1 MKKKGKY
8 ISQDIQNELLLI
20 MSHQV
25 LNKLLVLIRD
35 TIFSLICKITLCL
48 RWVTDDL
55 DVFEHFMGFYKIPD
69 IKATTS
75 SPLLRIISL
84 LRIIIL

>member
-35 TIFSLICKITLCL
+35 TIFPLICKINILLTL
-48 RWVTDDL
+48 
-55 DVFEHFMGFYKIPD
+55 GN
-69 IKATTS
+69 
-75 SPLLRIISL
+75 
-84 LRIIIL
+84 